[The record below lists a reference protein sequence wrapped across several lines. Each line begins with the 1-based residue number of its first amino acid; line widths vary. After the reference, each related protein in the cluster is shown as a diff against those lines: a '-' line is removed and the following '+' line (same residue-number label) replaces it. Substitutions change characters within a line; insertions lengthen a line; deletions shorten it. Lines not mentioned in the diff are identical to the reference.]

1 MRSSL
6 CLVGGIIKALWFQLH
21 APGFHRVSRR
31 AFVMEPENQSS
42 FLFVLF
48 GEAER
53 IFCPYFHYTSA
64 FLSHDLSCL
73 KENNVGTVTYCIS
86 SHM

>member
-6 CLVGGIIKALWFQLH
+6 RLVGGIIKALWFQLH
-21 APGFHRVSRR
+21 SPGLHRVSHG

-42 FLFVLF
+42 FLFVHF
-48 GEAER
+48 GEAEKE
-53 IFCPYFHYTSA
+53 FLPL